1 MNTGRVLIETQ
12 FLPSLEFFCAIAE
25 AKELQIEAC
34 EHFVKQSYR
43 NHTFINT
50 THGVEKLTVPLA
62 SKGNRTVMKDVTID
76 GSQNWKK
83 NQWRTIESAYRKSPY
98 YEHYVDDLQKVIFS
112 NHLYLID
119 LNFDLLNVC
128 LQWLH
133 WKPKL
138 STAQSYQPYPVDCLD
153 LRNVLLSKKPYTTR
167 NFYKP
172 SKYTQVFGSNFV
184 PNLSLL
190 DLMFCR
196 GPEAA
201 RILHLSNNF
210 V

>member
-1 MNTGRVLIETQ
+1 MTRVLIETQ
-12 FLPSLEFFCAIAE
+12 FLPSLEFFSAIAQAE
-25 AKELQIEAC
+25 EIQVEGW

-50 THGVEKLTVPLA
+50 THGVEKLTVPLG
-62 SKGNRTVMKDVTID
+62 SKGNRTVIKDVTID
-76 GSQNWKK
+76 NSQNWKK

-98 YEHYVDDLQKVIFS
+98 YEHYADDLQQIIFS

-119 LNFDLLNVC
+119 LNFDLLSLC

-138 STAQSYQPYPVDCLD
+138 SITQSYQPYAVDCLD
-153 LRNVLLSKKPYTTR
+153 LRNVLLSKKPYSTR
-167 NFYKP
+167 KFYEP
-172 SKYTQVFGSNFV
+172 TKYTQVFGSNFV

-190 DLMFCR
+190 DLIFCC
-196 GPEAA
+196 GPEAT
-201 RILHLSNNF
+201 RILQSSIP
-210 V
+210 VD